1 MHEGSVDWKHIAED
15 DFNRVVEAVLMR
27 KYHHPPESTVEVI
40 DGRGGDGGIDVAVY
54 VEDEIKEIFQLKHFP
69 EGFSGGFRDSRRRQ
83 IKESFDTAWANHK
96 PPLWTLVVPSNP
108 TVQEGKHVSGLSKGK
123 AVKTTIWGTARLDS
137 ELAYYPDLLSAATR
151 NPLLEALR
159 TIGQEPAALVDPSD
173 LSNRASE
180 LHKLAA
186 GRSLYWDVDF
196 QVSAHGVTEI
206 YRAKDPRA
214 AELERLGFNFTLKT
228 NAFGLKQDIQRV
240 LDFGARR
247 HLTIPGAAVDGFK
260 AVGPEWFQKDGAV
273 ERLEIRAA
281 DQLPADQQIS
291 VTLEFLDED
300 GYTRSSHQGMMHAK
314 SVGER
319 GVAFLAKFYGMLEL
333 DAEIPNAISDPGR
346 FELSMAFAH
355 SRVSDAQETLQLLK
369 DFESGSVLQVLFEE
383 RKFIKGLAAVDTRQS
398 DQSDQSVEL
407 VDRSMALLVEDL
419 GVLEKKLHAK
429 FRVPAE
435 ISHRKRAML
444 RVARLLVEGKATWM
458 PPGTSITGTL
468 SGESI
473 DGLRVL
479 LSEGCVI
486 TAPIPAFVLEIQGSS
501 FNLGPAVLYHP
512 RTVVDD
518 AAEVMVAI
526 EAGTAAGKEV
536 VFDPQGEQL
545 IWVMPGNDFKER
557 IPETV
562 AWDLPG
568 ISMPSVEH
576 EVLPVNGGTSQ

>member
-1 MHEGSVDWKHIAED
+1 MHEGSIDWKHIAED
-15 DFNRVVEAVLMR
+15 DFNRVVEALLMR
-27 KYHHPPESTVEVI
+27 KYHHPPKSTVEVI

-54 VEDEIKEIFQLKHFP
+54 VEDKIKEIFQLKHFP
-69 EGFSGGFRDSRRRQ
+69 EGFSGGFRDSRRKQ
-83 IKESFDTAWANHK
+83 IKKSFDTAWTNHK

-108 TVQEGKHVSGLSKGK
+108 TVQEGKHISGLSKGK
-123 AVKTTIWGTARLDS
+123 TVKATIWGIARLDS
-137 ELAYYPDLLSAATR
+137 ELAYHPDLLSAATR

-159 TIGQEPAALVDPSD
+159 TIGQEPAALVDSSD
-173 LSNRASE
+173 LSKRAIE

-214 AELERLGFNFTLKT
+214 EELEPLGFNFTLKT
-228 NAFGLKQDIQRV
+228 NTFGLKQDIQRV

-247 HLTIPGAAVDGFK
+247 HLTIPGAAVEGFN
-260 AVGPEWFQKDGAV
+260 AVGPEWFQKDGAI

-314 SVGER
+314 SVGGR

-333 DAEIPNAISDPGR
+333 DAEIPNAISEPGR
-346 FELSMAFAH
+346 FDLSIAFAH
-355 SRVSDAQETLQLLK
+355 SRVSDAQETLQLLG
-369 DFESGSVLQVLFEE
+369 DFESGCVLQVLFEE
-383 RKFIKGLAAVDTRQS
+383 RKFIKGLAAGNSQQS
-398 DQSDQSVEL
+398 DQSMEL
-407 VDRSMALLVEDL
+407 VDRSMELLVEDL
-419 GVLEKKLHAK
+419 GVLEKKLNAK
-429 FRVPAE
+429 FRVPSE

-444 RVARLLVEGKATWM
+444 RVARLLMEGKATWM
-458 PPGTSITGTL
+458 PPGTSLTGTL
-468 SGESI
+468 SGKSA
-473 DGLRVL
+473 DGLRML
-479 LSEGCVI
+479 LSGGCAI
-486 TAPIPAFVLEIQGSS
+486 TTPIPAFVLKIQGSS

-512 RTVVDD
+512 RTVVRD
-518 AAEVMVAI
+518 AAEVTVAF
-526 EAGTAAGKEV
+526 ETGTAAGKEV
-536 VFDPQGEQL
+536 VIDPQGEQL
-545 IWVMPGNDFKER
+545 IWVMPGNNFKEGL
-557 IPETV
+557 PETV

-576 EVLPVNGGTSQ
+576 KDLPPGPADL